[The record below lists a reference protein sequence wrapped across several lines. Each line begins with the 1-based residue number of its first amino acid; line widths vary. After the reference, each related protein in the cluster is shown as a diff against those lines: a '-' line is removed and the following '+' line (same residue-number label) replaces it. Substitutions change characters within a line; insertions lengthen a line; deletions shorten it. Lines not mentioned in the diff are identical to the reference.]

1 MKRPHSLS
9 TVSYAGKEMKGHKDK
24 VQFSC
29 EPGLF
34 ERDVEI
40 SLAKFHEIALRV
52 QNLN

>member
-9 TVSYAGKEMKGHKDK
+9 TVSYAEKEMKGHKNK

-34 ERDVEI
+34 ESDVEI
-40 SLAKFHEIALRV
+40 SLAQFHEIAHRA